1 MKKHRG
7 NIKKYISGGV
17 SIFVLLAVLFATP
30 AAAQSPTVTPFP
42 GPALTATAAA
52 YNMTRAQQQQ
62 QQGAQMK
69 AEAAAQRARAAQL
82 EQQGNDAISQGQ
94 ASYSSAAQDATAAA
108 AALQAQQIGIA
119 NEFIARAQSNIE
131 AGRGQIDAARNAIS
145 QLRLMVDVQAGT
157 IISLTNRV
165 QQAEMNVQTINN
177 AYQATISQQEKSQRE
192 STIDSIFT
200 GLLIIAFLIVLVA
213 LVAQVIRSRRDSPED
228 TTAPPIEAEYTV
240 ENESDLK
247 PE

>member
-1 MKKHRG
+1 
-7 NIKKYISGGV
+7 
-17 SIFVLLAVLFATP
+17 
-30 AAAQSPTVTPFP
+30 
-42 GPALTATAAA
+42 
-52 YNMTRAQQQQ
+52 
-62 QQGAQMK
+62 MK

-145 QLRLMVDVQAGT
+145 QLRLMVDAQAGA
-157 IISLTNRV
+157 IISLTNQV

-177 AYQATISQQEKSQRE
+177 AYQATIAQQEKSQRE

-213 LVAQVIRSRRDSPED
+213 LIAQVIRNRHDPPPDDPS
-228 TTAPPIEAEYTV
+228 PPIDAEYTV
-240 ENESDLK
+240 NDERE
-247 PE
+247 E